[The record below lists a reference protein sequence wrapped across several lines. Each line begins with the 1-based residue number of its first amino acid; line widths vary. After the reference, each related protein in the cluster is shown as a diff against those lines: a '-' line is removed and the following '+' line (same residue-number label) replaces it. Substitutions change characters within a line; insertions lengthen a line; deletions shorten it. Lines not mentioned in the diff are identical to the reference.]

1 VVEHRVLGNRL
12 VDQGAGPAQVPQA
25 LWVRAR
31 RDAEQ
36 TLIVKAAF
44 QRLRPRCPTMNLAAR
59 QLRGCLL
66 KTACAA
72 CSGVS
77 SASVAVKTNCASDY
91 HFQRFN

>member
-44 QRLRPRCPTMNLAAR
+44 QRLRPRCPTMDLAAR

-66 KTACAA
+66 KIGEYRVCRLFGRVV
-72 CSGVS
+72 C
-77 SASVAVKTNCASDY
+77 
-91 HFQRFN
+91 QRGCELRQ